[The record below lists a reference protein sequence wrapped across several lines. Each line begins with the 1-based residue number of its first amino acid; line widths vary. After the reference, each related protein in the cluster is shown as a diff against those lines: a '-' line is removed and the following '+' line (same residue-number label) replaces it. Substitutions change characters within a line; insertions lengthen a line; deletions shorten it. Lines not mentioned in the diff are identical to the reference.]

1 MRAIS
6 RTTYE
11 IFYNKKPIKG
21 GLVSLGED
29 TQFPKDVYL
38 KGNDTS

>member
-21 GLVSLGED
+21 RTVLPGAD
-29 TQFPKDVYL
+29 TQFPKDAYL
-38 KGNDTS
+38 KGSDTS